1 MNRLLIAYILMVS
14 IAPLGMIAQDE
25 TGPQLPIVL
34 EFADSLVGR
43 GTTETEE
50 RAFLGNVRFRQGNV
64 TVRADRAVQHVGAN
78 RVDLLGRVRVT
89 QGSLMIE
96 APSLTYDG
104 TTNIAVARNGATVRD
119 GARTVR
125 SNTARYSAKTH
136 VVRFSGD
143 VRMQDVS
150 LRMVAD
156 SLDYERDTDQRL
168 AWGNVAMADQGGASW
183 LQGDSVLHDAGRR
196 TTTIVGNARIW
207 QHDGADSL
215 FVQADRVV
223 TERSKADAFV
233 AVGDVSVVRGT
244 LSARADSIL
253 YDELTGLM
261 FLHRDPVVWSDST
274 MLRADAISLVAP
286 ERLVRSIVGA
296 GNAFMTSRTDTA
308 HADRFDQLRGD
319 SIVFTIDQDTVRMV
333 EAVGNT
339 QSLYFGTDDGEPQGL
354 AQFASDTTRILFHQ
368 GTPDDVI
375 WLGGI
380 RGEHHPESVVAGRP
394 ATYRLPGFLWR
405 DDRPRR
411 TLPPDIPFLRT
422 GSM

>member
-1 MNRLLIAYILMVS
+1 MNRLFTAFLLMLV
-14 IAPLGMIAQDE
+14 IAPFVMTAQDE

-64 TVRADRAVQHVGAN
+64 TVRADRAVQHIAAN
-78 RVDLLGRVRVT
+78 RVDLIGRVRVT
-89 QGSLMIE
+89 QGSLVIE
-96 APSLTYDG
+96 APSVTYDG

-125 SNTARYSAKTH
+125 SKTARYSAKTH
-136 VVRFSGD
+136 IVRFAGE
-143 VRMQDVS
+143 VHMQDDS

-156 SLDYERDTDQRL
+156 SLDYERDTDRRL
-168 AWGNVAMADQGGASW
+168 AWGNVAMADRDGASW

-196 TTTIVGNARIW
+196 TTTIAGNARIW

-215 FVQADRVV
+215 FVQANRVV
-223 TERSKADAFV
+223 TERSAGDAFV
-233 AVGDVSVVRGT
+233 AVGNVSVVRST
-244 LSARADSIL
+244 LSARADSIH
-253 YDELTGLM
+253 YDEVSGQM
-261 FLHRDPVVWSDST
+261 YLHRNPVVWSDST
-274 MLRADAISLVAP
+274 MLKADTINLVAP
-286 ERLVRSIVGA
+286 DRIVRSIVGA
-296 GNAFMTSRTDTA
+296 GNAFMTSRTDTVRP
-308 HADRFDQLRGD
+308 DRFDQLRGD
-319 SIVFTIDQDTVRMV
+319 TIVFTIDQDTVRMV

-354 AQFASDTTRILFHQ
+354 AQFASDTTKILFVQ
-368 GTPDDVI
+368 GSPDDVI

-380 RGEHHPESVVAGRP
+380 RGEHHPESVVAGKP
-394 ATYRLPGFLWR
+394 TTYRLPGFLWR
-405 DDRPRR
+405 DDRPARA
-411 TLPPDIPFLRT
+411 LPPNIPFLRT

>member
-1 MNRLLIAYILMVS
+1 MNRLFTALLLMLV
-14 IAPLGMIAQDE
+14 IAPFSMSAQDE

-64 TVRADRAVQHVGAN
+64 TVRADRAVQHVRAN

-89 QGSLMIE
+89 QGSLVIE

-125 SNTARYSAKTH
+125 STTARYAAKTH

-143 VRMQDVS
+143 VRMQDDS

-156 SLDYERDTDQRL
+156 SLDYERDTDRRL
-168 AWGNVAMADQGGASW
+168 AWGNVAMVDREGASW
-183 LQGDSVLHDAGRR
+183 LRGDSVLHDAERR
-196 TTTIVGNARIW
+196 TTTIIGNARIW
-207 QHDGADSL
+207 QHDGADTL

-223 TERSKADAFV
+223 TERSPADAFV

-253 YDELTGLM
+253 YDEASGRM
-261 FLHRDPVVWSDST
+261 YLHRDPVVWSDST
-274 MLRADAISLVAP
+274 MLKADTINLVAP
-286 ERLVRSIVGA
+286 ERIVRSIIGA
-296 GNAFMTSRTDTA
+296 GNAFMTSRTDTVRP
-308 HADRFDQLRGD
+308 DRFDQLRGD
-319 SIVFTIDQDTVRMV
+319 TIVFTIDHDTVRMV

-354 AQFASDTTRILFHQ
+354 AQFASDTTRILFIE
-368 GTPDDVI
+368 GAPDDVI

-380 RGEHHPESVVAGRP
+380 RGEHHPESVVTGKP

-411 TLPPDIPFLRT
+411 ALPPDIPFLRT